1 MKTHIEEVK
10 KLMPALKRAKGEFIV
25 KYLGV
30 SYDDFRKE
38 VWVIREFV
46 DGADLE
52 ALMKNPSLCPALRS
66 PEKRIN
72 LAVGICKG
80 MAYLHNLR
88 TPFLHG
94 DFKPSDVLVPAK
106 DLQPKITNFGLY
118 DFKNFF
124 VENAQREDEYMEFL
138 NACQAPEV
146 LVGGKRLLRN
156 EIHEGQ
162 KIYFPDE
169 RPTLNSDIWALAAVI
184 VQWLLETPPWDFQ
197 ELCARYKYRE
207 NKHV

>member
-1 MKTHIEEVK
+1 MALHKPNIQNTYGTNFKISISELVKTHIEEVK
-10 KLMPALKRAKGEFIV
+10 KLMPSLKRAKGEFIV

-106 DLQPKITNFGLY
+106 DLQPKITNFGLC
-118 DFKNFF
+118 DFKTFF
-124 VENAQREDEYMEFL
+124 VENTQREYDYMEFL

-146 LVGGKRLLRN
+146 LVGGK
-156 EIHEGQ
+156 
-162 KIYFPDE
+162 
-169 RPTLNSDIWALAAVI
+169 
-184 VQWLLETPPWDFQ
+184 
-197 ELCARYKYRE
+197 
-207 NKHV
+207 

>member
-1 MKTHIEEVK
+1 MHGSFMLMISCFSELVKTHIEEVK

-106 DLQPKITNFGLY
+106 DLQPKITNFGLC
-118 DFKNFF
+118 DFKRFF
-124 VENAQREDEYMEFL
+124 VENAQHEEYMEFL

-146 LVGGKRLLRN
+146 LVGGDYYSFLRL
-156 EIHEGQ
+156 
-162 KIYFPDE
+162 
-169 RPTLNSDIWALAAVI
+169 
-184 VQWLLETPPWDFQ
+184 
-197 ELCARYKYRE
+197 
-207 NKHV
+207 